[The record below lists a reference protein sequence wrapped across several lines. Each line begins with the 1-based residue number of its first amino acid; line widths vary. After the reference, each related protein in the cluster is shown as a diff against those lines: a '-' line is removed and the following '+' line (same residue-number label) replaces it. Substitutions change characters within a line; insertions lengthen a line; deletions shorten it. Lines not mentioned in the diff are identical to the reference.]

1 MAIYRGLSHIG
12 GPSRMSLLGHWLLM
26 LQFLTHNRP
35 HCQVETHSLI
45 MFNITITVRDAE
57 FFRATGFL
65 SIYVTVVLSSVSVH
79 CVLVWH
85 CVGHNPY
92 LPSRQSGKSTLP
104 PHYTSMPA
112 VVHVTLFSKW
122 EFAAYNA
129 FSMLSSE
136 LPIASLSSTRA
147 HAKRTAAMWYHMLY
161 GGHWLSPSSEAS
173 GSPTCR
179 VSCQLSQLYR
189 WPCL

>member
-1 MAIYRGLSHIG
+1 MAIYCGLSHIG
-12 GPSRMSLLGHWLLM
+12 GPSRMSLLCHRLLM

-65 SIYVTVVLSSVSVH
+65 SIYVVVVLSSVTVL
-79 CVLVWH
+79 CALVWH

-104 PHYTSMPA
+104 PTPTPPCQQQSMPPCSA
-112 VVHVTLFSKW
+112 NGNSQPTMPFQCYPV
-122 EFAAYNA
+122 NCP
-129 FSMLSSE
+129 
-136 LPIASLSSTRA
+136 LP
-147 HAKRTAAMWYHMLY
+147 
-161 GGHWLSPSSEAS
+161 
-173 GSPTCR
+173 
-179 VSCQLSQLYR
+179 
-189 WPCL
+189 PCLPPEPMQRGLQPCGTTCYMVTTGFLHPVKPQAPLPAGYPAN